1 MTYDAAAQYQA
12 MLDECRAARRAR
24 RRLGLAYES
33 GEGIVPAAVLKSI
46 LREWDLSP
54 KAILGRETYPE
65 QGEL

>member
-24 RRLGLAYES
+24 RRLGLLRDAT
-33 GEGIVPAAVLKSI
+33 GNIPAAAVTAI
-46 LREWDLSP
+46 LREWDLAP